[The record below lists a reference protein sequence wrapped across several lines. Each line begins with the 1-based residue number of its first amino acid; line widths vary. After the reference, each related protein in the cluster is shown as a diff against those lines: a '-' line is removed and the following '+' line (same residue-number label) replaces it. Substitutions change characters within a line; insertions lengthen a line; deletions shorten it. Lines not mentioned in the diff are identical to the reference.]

1 VVENTKITN
10 NKTHLLHP
18 KYRADID
25 GLRAIAVLAVVGYHA
40 FPARV
45 RGGFVGVDI
54 FFVISGF
61 LISTIIFENLE
72 RGSFSFTEFYS
83 RRIKRIF
90 PALLVVL
97 IACFAFG
104 WFALQA
110 EEYRQLGKH
119 IAAGAGFVLNL
130 VLLSE
135 SGYFD
140 NLAETKPLL
149 HLWSLGIEEQFYI
162 VWPLIV
168 WAAWKKGMNL
178 FVIAVVVIA
187 LSFALNIY
195 GINKDATATF
205 YSPQTRF
212 WELVCGSLLAWYAL
226 HRKDAFENLA
236 TNFGNI
242 LSIAGVVFLGFGILL
257 TTRQSAF
264 PGWWSVLPVLGA
276 VLIIVAG
283 TRAWIN
289 RVVLSNRA
297 IVWFGLISFPL
308 YLWHWPLL
316 SFAWIV
322 ESQTP
327 GPDIRLAA
335 VVTSIVLAWLTYRLI
350 EHPIRYGNHSKAKT
364 ISLASLMAIAGIV
377 GYCTYQNDGLGFRKN
392 AVFHSAIDG
401 DVGHREFQK
410 YLTDKFH
417 ACKLPQIKNETSR
430 ARETLPCLQSKIKDD
445 VEIAILGDSHAEHA
459 YIGLAEALPTT
470 NVAYYPINAMPRIDN
485 KEFIA
490 IYDHL
495 VSSKSTKII
504 ILSSYWSGRINEIPL
519 NSSLENELSKLVN
532 KLMQI
537 DKKIYIMEDV
547 PTFSFAPRKCKG
559 ARWPS
564 TQTKCDE
571 NRVAFNAQINIF
583 EENIRS
589 LVKKDP
595 RISLIETRDY
605 FCDERNCNMTDGKSL
620 LYRDSNH
627 LNITGSQYLGKKIV
641 ENSVELTSA
650 ANKYTIR
657 LQ

>member
-1 VVENTKITN
+1 MKN

-25 GLRAIAVLAVVGYHA
+25 GLRAIAVLSVVGYHA
-40 FPARV
+40 FPAWV

-61 LISTIIFENLE
+61 LISNIIFENLE
-72 RGSFSFTEFYS
+72 RGSFSFLEFYS

-104 WFALQA
+104 WFALLA
-110 EEYRQLGKH
+110 EEYSQLGKH
-119 IAAGAGFVLNL
+119 IAAGAGFVSNL
-130 VLLSE
+130 VLWRE

-162 VWPLIV
+162 LWPLTM
-168 WAAWKKGMNL
+168 WAAWKSRMNL
-178 FVIAVVVIA
+178 FVISVAVIA
-187 LSFALNIY
+187 VSFALNIY
-195 GINKDATATF
+195 GINKYATATF

-226 HRKDAFENLA
+226 HRKKYFDLLA
-236 TNFGNI
+236 ANFGNI
-242 LSIAGVVFLGFGILL
+242 LSIAGVVFLGLGILL

-276 VLIIVAG
+276 VLIIAAG
-283 TRAWIN
+283 TQAWIN
-289 RVVLSNRA
+289 RVVLSNRV

-327 GPDIRLAA
+327 GRGIRLAA
-335 VVTSIVLAWLTYRLI
+335 VATSIFLAYFTHRLI
-350 EHPIRYGNHSKAKT
+350 EHPIRYGNHSKMKT
-364 ISLASLMAIAGIV
+364 SSLASLMVIAGIV
-377 GYCTYQNDGLGFRKN
+377 GYGTYQNDGLGFRKN

-410 YLTDKFH
+410 YLTEKFY
-417 ACKLPQIKNETSR
+417 ACKLPQIRNESSR
-430 ARETLPCLQSKIKDD
+430 ARETLPCLLSKKNDD
-445 VEIAILGDSHAEHA
+445 VEVAVVGDSHAEHA
-459 YIGLAEALPTT
+459 YIGLAEALPAK
-470 NVAYYPINAMPRIDN
+470 NVAYYPINAMPLIDD
-485 KEFIA
+485 KKFLA
-490 IYDHL
+490 IYDRL
-495 VSSKSTKII
+495 VSSKTTKII
-504 ILSSYWSGRINEIPL
+504 ILSSYWLGRINEIPL
-519 NSSLENELSKLVN
+519 NSSLENELRKVAN
-532 KLMQI
+532 KLLQI
-537 DKKIYIMEDV
+537 DKQIYIMEDV
-547 PTFSFAPRKCKG
+547 PAFSFAPEKCKG

-564 TQTKCDE
+564 TQTTCDE
-571 NRVAFNAQINIF
+571 NRVAFNGQINLF
-583 EENIRS
+583 ESNLRS
-589 LVKKDP
+589 LAKKDP
-595 RISLIETRDY
+595 RIVLIETSNY
-605 FCDERNCNMTDGKSL
+605 FCDERKCNMTDGMSL

-627 LNITGSQYLGKKIV
+627 LNIQGSKYMGKKIV
-641 ENSVELTSA
+641 ENTAGLMYG
-650 ANKYTIR
+650 ANKEN
-657 LQ
+657 